1 MQTTSQCGTCSH
13 VQQATEEFEKRGWH
27 VFLMAIGAIRVS
39 TTQEK
44 SRPETSTVGA
54 WHCSLA

>member
-27 VFLMAIGAIRVS
+27 VFLMGIGALSLPTALGLSKPQMSKV
-39 TTQEK
+39 
-44 SRPETSTVGA
+44 VG
-54 WHCSLA
+54 